1 MDKDIRKSRIG
12 IDARFYGPLGKG
24 LGRYVQEIVDRVI
37 RLQAANEPEI
47 EFVIFLSPGNYE
59 EYVCPNSNVRKVLV
73 PQRWYSWRE
82 QVIFPIIL
90 RREKLSLIHFPHFN
104 VPLLTPSP
112 FIVTIHD
119 LILTKFPSRRASML
133 PPLLYWI
140 KQAAYRLV
148 VRTAVRRAKAI
159 IAVSEFTKK
168 DIIEQFSASPAKIFI
183 TYEGV
188 VDFNRTENIEEKG
201 ASILGEYGISR
212 PYLLYVG
219 NAYPHKNLSR
229 LLSSYLQVRKILP
242 DLSLVMV
249 GKNDYFYQR
258 VRAEAQQLTLAV
270 VMNGQGKIIFPGYV
284 PDEELGN
291 LYRNAL
297 LYVFPSLYEGFGLPP
312 LEAMSCSCPVA
323 SSNQASL
330 PEILGE
336 AATYFD
342 PYDVS
347 NMSAIISDLAV
358 DEKRREE
365 MISAGRE
372 HIKKF
377 SWQRCA
383 EQTLAIYLQIISHNA
398 KR

>member
-1 MDKDIRKSRIG
+1 MKKIDKKSRIG

-37 RLQAANEPEI
+37 RLQAGGAAKA
-47 EFVIFLSPGNYE
+47 EFVIFLSPDNFDE
-59 EYVCPNSNVRKVLV
+59 FICPNTNVQKVLV

-90 RREKLSLIHFPHFN
+90 WRAKLNLIHFPHFN

-148 VRTAVRRAKAI
+148 VRTAVKRARAI
-159 IAVSEFTKK
+159 ITVSEFTKK
-168 DIIEQFSASPAKIFI
+168 DIVDQFSAPPEKIYI

-188 VDFNRTENIEEKG
+188 VNFHQSVANQNDES
-201 ASILGEYGISR
+201 SILKGYGITE
-212 PYLLYVG
+212 PFLLYVG

-229 LLSSYLQVRKILP
+229 LLSAYSEVRNSCP
-242 DLSLVMV
+242 ELSLVMV
-249 GKNDYFYQR
+249 GKNDYFYER
-258 VRAEAQQLTLAV
+258 VRAEADTLGLYEV
-270 VMNGQGKIIFPGYV
+270 SSGIGKIVFPGYV
-284 PDEELGN
+284 PDLELGT
-291 LYRNAL
+291 LYRKAL

-330 PEILGE
+330 PEILGK
-336 AATYFD
+336 AAIYFN
-342 PYDVS
+342 PYKVS
-347 NMSAIISDLAV
+347 DISSVVTDLAA
-358 DEKRREE
+358 DNNRRAE
-365 MISAGRE
+365 MARAGKE
-372 HIKKF
+372 HVKKF

-383 EQTLAIYLQIISHNA
+383 EQTFAIYLKSISNNA
-398 KR
+398 E

>member
-1 MDKDIRKSRIG
+1 MEKDIRKRRIG

-37 RLQAANEPEI
+37 RLQATHDSEI
-47 EFVIFLSPGNYE
+47 EFVIFLSPDNYE
-59 EYVCPNSNVRKVLV
+59 SYNCPTADVRKVLV

-82 QVIFPIIL
+82 QVFFPIIL
-90 RREKLSLIHFPHFN
+90 RREKLDLIHFPHFN

-112 FIVTIHD
+112 FVVTIHD

-133 PPLLYWI
+133 PPLLYWM

-148 VRTAVRRAKAI
+148 VRTAVKRAKAI
-159 IAVSEFTKK
+159 ITVSEFTKK
-168 DIIEQFSASPAKIFI
+168 DIIDKFSASPEKIFI

-188 VDFNRTENIEEKG
+188 VDFNQAVSTEMSSREVLDK
-201 ASILGEYGISR
+201 YGITQ

-229 LLSSYLQVRKILP
+229 LISSYVDVRKALP
-242 DLSLVMV
+242 ELSLVMV

-258 VRAEAQQLTLAV
+258 VRAEAEQLGLYDAT
-270 VMNGQGKIIFPGYV
+270 NGKGKIVFPGYV
-284 PDEELGN
+284 PDSLLGT

-330 PEILGE
+330 PEILSD
-336 AATYFD
+336 AAVYFD
-342 PYDVS
+342 PYDVD
-347 NMSAIISDLAV
+347 NISMTLRNLAG
-358 DEKRREE
+358 DESRRAA
-365 MISAGRE
+365 MVLKGRE

-383 EQTLAIYLQIISHNA
+383 EQTLTIYLQIV
-398 KR
+398 R